1 MTPRPAIPR
10 VVFGYGLA
18 GLIPFW
24 APAAA
29 GLAWPET
36 REIAGLLL
44 AAYAALIL
52 SFLGGA
58 RFGRAV
64 LDAPPSVAA
73 ISLSMLPTIAGLAT
87 LALPPSLRTVQLLLL
102 AAALA
107 LHWLWDLRDTGA
119 PAWMPRLRT
128 ILTAGAVAGLAV
140 GAVILGV

>member
-10 VVFGYGLA
+10 VVLGYGLA

-29 GLAWPET
+29 GLAGPET
-36 REIAGLLL
+36 REIAGVLL

-64 LDAPPSVAA
+64 LETPPPVAT
-73 ISLSMLPTIAGLAT
+73 ISLSMLPTIAGLAI
-87 LALPPSLRTVQLLLL
+87 LALPPSLRTVQLLSL

-107 LHWLWDLRDTGA
+107 VHWLWDLRDTGA
-119 PAWMPRLRT
+119 PAWTPRLRT

-140 GAVILGV
+140 GAAVLGG

>member
-1 MTPRPAIPR
+1 MTPRPPIPT
-10 VVFGYGLA
+10 VALGYGLA

-29 GLAWPET
+29 GLAWPEA
-36 REIAGLLL
+36 RDVAGLLL

-64 LDAPPSVAA
+64 LGEPPPVAT
-73 ISLSMLPTIAGLAT
+73 ISLSMLPTLAGLAI
-87 LALPPSLRTVQLLLL
+87 LALPPSLRAVQLLSL

-107 LHWLWDLRDTGA
+107 VHWLWDLRDAGA
-119 PAWMPRLRT
+119 PPWMPRLRT

-140 GAVILGV
+140 GAVVLGD

>member
-1 MTPRPAIPR
+1 MTPRQAIPR
-10 VVFGYGLA
+10 VVLGYGLA

-24 APAAA
+24 APAVA

-36 REIAGLLL
+36 RGLAGLLL

-64 LDAPPSVAA
+64 LDAPPSVAT
-73 ISLSMLPTIAGLAT
+73 ISLSMLPTLAGLAI
-87 LALPPSLRTVQLLLL
+87 LAMPPSLRTVQLLSL
-102 AAALA
+102 AAALSV
-107 LHWLWDLRDTGA
+107 HWLWDLRDKGA

-128 ILTAGAVAGLAV
+128 ILTAGAVGGLAI
-140 GAVILGV
+140 GAAVLGV